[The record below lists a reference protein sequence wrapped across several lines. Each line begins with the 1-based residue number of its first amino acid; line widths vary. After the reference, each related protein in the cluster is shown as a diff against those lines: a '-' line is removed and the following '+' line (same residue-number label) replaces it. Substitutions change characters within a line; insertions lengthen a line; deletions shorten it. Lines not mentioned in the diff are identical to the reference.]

1 MKKFKLINKS
11 EKLLADTCTPVG
23 LYLALRDRYPG
34 SLLLESSDYHGAENS
49 SSFICLDPVAFIS
62 VSNEGLELKYPDG
75 KTERRALSERHAIMN
90 ELRVF
95 RGKFDTRSN
104 QEKKYCGLFGYTG
117 YEAVKYFEDID
128 LETGPAGKKS
138 IPWMYYALYRFI
150 IVIDH
155 FKDEMTLVRNIIDD
169 KEETEMAGALKD
181 LMKNKSVNH
190 FHFYKNGRERSS
202 ITDEDFIGRVRNGKE
217 QCRKGNI
224 FQVVLS
230 REFEQDFK
238 GDEFNVYRALRSINP
253 SPYLF
258 YFEYNN
264 FRIFGSS
271 PEAQLVVKNR
281 VAEIHPI
288 AGTVKR
294 TGNEVKDQ
302 ELAMAL
308 KNDKKEMAEH
318 VMLVDLARNDLSR
331 SCREVEVEVFS
342 EIQYFSHVIHLVSK
356 VTGKLKEKNDPLQ
369 VFANTFP
376 AGTLS
381 GAPKHRAMQLIADC
395 ERDERSYYGGAIG
408 YFGFD
413 GEVNHAIIIRS
424 FLSCDNTLY
433 YRAGAG
439 VVIASSDENELQEV
453 NNKLAA
459 LRSAMEM
466 AEKI

>member
-1 MKKFKLINKS
+1 MKKFKLISKS
-11 EKLLADTCTPVG
+11 EKVLADTYTPVG
-23 LYLALRDRYPG
+23 LYLALRDKYPG

-49 SSFICLDPVAFIS
+49 SSFICIDPIASFS
-62 VSNEGLELKYPDG
+62 VMDEQLELCYPG
-75 KTERRALSERHAIMN
+75 GGTEKRALSYRHVIMN

-95 RGKFDTRSN
+95 RGKFNTASN
-104 QEKKYCGLFGYTG
+104 PEKKYCGLFGYTG
-117 YEAVKYFEDID
+117 YEAVKYFEDTRSVANTD
-128 LETGPAGKKS
+128 RKKS
-138 IPWMYYALYRFI
+138 IPLMHYALYRFV

-155 FKDEMTLVRNIIDD
+155 FKDEMTLVQNIIDD
-169 KEETEMAGALKD
+169 YENTAELALLKNHLRNKGINRFSFSKEGM
-181 LMKNKSVNH
+181 
-190 FHFYKNGRERSS
+190 ERSN
-202 ITDEDFIGRVRNGKE
+202 ITDDDFTARVRNGKE
-217 QCRKGNI
+217 QCRKGNV

-230 REFEQDFK
+230 REFEQDFT

-258 YFEYNN
+258 FFEYNN

-281 VAEIHPI
+281 IAEIHPI

-294 TGNEVKDQ
+294 TGSERKDE
-302 ELAMAL
+302 ELALAL
-308 KNDKKEMAEH
+308 KKDEKEMAEH

-331 SCREVEVEVFS
+331 SCNEVTVEVFS
-342 EIQYFSHVIHLVSK
+342 ETQYFSHVIHLVSK
-356 VTGKLKEKNDPLQ
+356 VTGKLKDKNDALHI
-369 VFANTFP
+369 FANTFP

-381 GAPKHRAMQLIADC
+381 GAPKHRAMQLISNC
-395 ERDERSYYGGAIG
+395 ENDERGYYGGAIG

-424 FLSCDNTLY
+424 FLSMNNTLY

-439 VVIASSDENELQEV
+439 VVIASNDENELQEV

-459 LRSAMEM
+459 LRSALEM